1 MTVEKLE
8 DDVTGRNPM
17 DADETI
23 QDACDLALEDGGR
36 EGWIRQWKELLHAVE
51 EVIELE
57 DGCELRLPPE
67 SRWIEEAGRLIAG
80 DRQCC
85 SELQFELIAEAGSGP
100 IRVRFLGPE
109 GAGDSLMEEV
119 EAVLPGKGES
129 EERDGLRGERKSRS
143 GSRPVG
149 DVETIDRDGV
159 RTLIEEDADVTLV
172 EALPE
177 DSYREE
183 HLPGA
188 VHLPPTAVR
197 ERAPTLLPDRGQTVI
212 VYCAGP
218 DCGLSTRTARLLES
232 MGYRDVREYPGG
244 KSDWREAGYWFETGM
259 PALARAG

>member
-1 MTVEKLE
+1 
-8 DDVTGRNPM
+8 M

-36 EGWIRQWKELLHAVE
+36 EGWIRQWRELLEAVE

-57 DGCELRLPPE
+57 NGCELRLPPE
-67 SRWIEEAGRLIAG
+67 SEWMEEAGRLIAG

-85 SELQFELIAEAGSGP
+85 SELRFELVAEAGSGP

-119 EAVLPGKGES
+119 EAVLSADGAPEAP
-129 EERDGLRGERKSRS
+129 EEDPRGDRSSRTGTRS
-143 GSRPVG
+143 KA

-159 RTLIEEDADVTLV
+159 RARIEEDADVTLV

-259 PALARAG
+259 PAFARAG

>member
-1 MTVEKLE
+1 
-8 DDVTGRNPM
+8 M

-23 QDACDLALEDGGR
+23 QDACDLALEDEGR
-36 EGWIRQWKELLHAVE
+36 QGWIRQWKELLQAVE

-85 SELQFELIAEAGSGP
+85 SELRFELVAEAGSGP

-119 EAVLPGKGES
+119 EAIFPGKGEPKVR
-129 EERDGLRGERKSRS
+129 EDGPRGDGSSS
-143 GSRPVG
+143 GWTEGDG
-149 DVETIDRDGV
+149 DVETIDRDAV

-188 VHLPPTAVR
+188 LHLPPTAVR

-259 PALARAG
+259 PAFARAG